1 MTATL
6 LWALLGLVF
15 SGLIAAVTL
24 KMQPAALGPQ
34 ATRLLVTIVAL
45 AAYFGAL
52 PLARHVPALSNPV
65 RLRVIAWAIPIAGG
79 LAVLYFTW
87 RVLQNWHAELH
98 GLVHGV
104 LKLLLIVALAVLAR
118 LCFTL

>member
-1 MTATL
+1 MTAPI
-6 LWALLGLVF
+6 LWALAGLVLLGL
-15 SGLIAAVTL
+15 SAAAIVKL
-24 KMQPAALGPQ
+24 DAAALGPHS
-34 ATRLLVTIVAL
+34 TRLVAILVAL

-52 PLARHVPALSNPV
+52 PLARHVPALANPV
-65 RLRVIAWAIPIAGG
+65 RLRILAWLVPIAGAA
-79 LAVLYFTW
+79 AVLYCAW

-98 GLVHGV
+98 GLVRGL